1 MDSPLQSYADW
12 DAAQNSG
19 GEFHGASERKE
30 QPDTVRECSWLIK
43 KHIKK
48 QNKDSRPAAIPYSK
62 AAIEKLSSNKVLL
75 LQFLIRFL

>member
-30 QPDTVRECSWLIK
+30 QPDAVRE
-43 KHIKK
+43 
-48 QNKDSRPAAIPYSK
+48 AAGTEMQMPKLKIPVTED
-62 AAIEKLSSNKVLL
+62 ATWA
-75 LQFLIRFL
+75 QQ